1 MTRLECDELA
11 LLYARLVASKDSA
24 AAAVL
29 TALHEHVITA
39 PIDPT
44 TDGPL
49 NDNDSPTNSSP
60 DWDRPLT
67 AAERAKRYRES
78 RKSSRTVTQNR
89 DASRDGR
96 DEFRDDRDG
105 LRDASRAS
113 EPLPLSSFQGES
125 AEVAAVS
132 QISEARKLRDASRHA
147 SRDGRDE
154 SDAQRDA
161 ATAAAAPADGS
172 VTSVDVA
179 RAWNDALQQR
189 KPGAGGHVHDLWR
202 DEFAI
207 LASVVN
213 RLEPPREVLAAL
225 VDWVWNAPNG
235 VWSRVRRN
243 LTPALVAKRV
253 DDDIESAYATWIEKQ
268 KRAQRA
274 KEAVG

>member
-1 MTRLECDELA
+1 MTRLECHELA

-125 AEVAAVS
+125 AMRSWIRTLLQIAPGCSVS
-132 QISEARKLRDASRHA
+132 WLSRACSVPCSHPPGRNRCSGLPNLCS
-147 SRDGRDE
+147 SR
-154 SDAQRDA
+154 
-161 ATAAAAPADGS
+161 
-172 VTSVDVA
+172 
-179 RAWNDALQQR
+179 RAFRSSL
-189 KPGAGGHVHDLWR
+189 
-202 DEFAI
+202 
-207 LASVVN
+207 
-213 RLEPPREVLAAL
+213 
-225 VDWVWNAPNG
+225 
-235 VWSRVRRN
+235 
-243 LTPALVAKRV
+243 
-253 DDDIESAYATWIEKQ
+253 
-268 KRAQRA
+268 
-274 KEAVG
+274 